1 MIKSMPT
8 VLFEVLSFFVRWLI
22 SARASPI
29 EITDELGLDPNRPIL
44 YLTETHSFSDKV
56 ALQKA
61 CHRLGLPDPCS
72 KLTIG
77 DQAYNR
83 TWSLYYPQTLFGRR
97 VKGTGLA
104 KWFARLM
111 QKHQEFESLDV
122 QIVPVFITWG
132 RSPGSS
138 ESRASDL
145 LADRSSPSWLRKL
158 FIVLMLGRDNFVS
171 FSKPIRSQQLNALAG
186 DTSLRAT
193 KLIRVVST
201 HFHRKRKVMT
211 GPNLLHPVELQSA
224 VIGSQTV
231 QAALESETADGQ
243 MSRKEAKSRAV
254 SYLNEIAADYREGL
268 IRLGDRL
275 LTRLWNKTYNG
286 IKVNNAARV
295 RELADNGHEIIY
307 VPCHRSHMD
316 YLLLTYVI
324 YHEGLV
330 TPHIAAGINLNFWPV
345 GGIFRSGGAFFL
357 RRSFGGNRL
366 YTAVFRA
373 YLHLLFD
380 RGYSVKYY
388 AEGGR
393 SRTGRLLAPKTGML
407 AMTLQAMIE
416 GVQRPV
422 SIVPVYIGYEH
433 VMEVKG
439 YLRELSGGNKE
450 KESPLQVMK
459 AATRLKNYGYGFVN
473 FGQPILLSQFL
484 DDSEPEWFLAN
495 QDQNNSKPS
504 WLTPTA
510 NKLADTLIARINQ
523 NAAVNPTSLMFTL
536 LLASQNHKLSR
547 PQAEYG
553 IQALIE
559 LMQRAPYAED
569 VSLPSE
575 TPAQVIDHVLTLKNC
590 RLTKTEYEEVITYT
604 TEDPRLTLYYRNN
617 VGHLLV
623 LPSLILA
630 RVSASQGCTRLQLVD
645 FLKAL
650 FPLIKAE
657 YFLSFDSSSGLDR
670 YINNNIDHFIE
681 QGYVLV
687 KDESLQ
693 VTTAP
698 NIKSLMASLIARF
711 AQDDV
716 QRLLVIVH
724 LICRYHT
731 SDEELTRALLKNKA
745 HAACKYI
752 SERFGLNSPE
762 FYEKSLINTLIQR
775 LFLEPSLVTVSE
787 QVPSPTEQLER
798 LEQQLFTMADT
809 EATETITSMTW

>member
-1 MIKSMPT
+1 MPS
-8 VLFEVLSFFVRWLI
+8 VLFAVLSFFVRWLI
-22 SARASPI
+22 SARPSPI
-29 EITDELGLDPNRPIL
+29 HITEELGLDPNRPIL

-61 CHRLGLPDPCS
+61 CRRLGLPDPCS
-72 KLTIG
+72 KLMLG
-77 DQAYNR
+77 DHAYNR

-111 QKHQEFESLDV
+111 QKHQEFDSLDV

-158 FIVLMLGRDNFVS
+158 FIVLVLGRDNFVS
-171 FSKPIRSQQLNALAG
+171 FSRPIRSQQLNALPG
-186 DTSLRAT
+186 NTSLRAT

-211 GPNLLHPVELQSA
+211 GPNLMHRSELQSA
-224 VIGSQTV
+224 VLGSQTV
-231 QAALESETADGQ
+231 QAALESEIADGQ
-243 MSRKEAKSRAV
+243 ISRKEAKLRAI

-275 LTRLWNKTYNG
+275 LTWLWNKIYNG

-345 GGIFRSGGAFFL
+345 GGIFRSAGAFFL

-407 AMTLQAMIE
+407 AMTLQAMKE

-422 SIVPVYIGYEH
+422 SIVPVYVGYEH
-433 VMEVKG
+433 VMEIKG
-439 YLRELSGGNKE
+439 YLRELSGGKKE
-450 KESPLQVMK
+450 KESPLQVIK
-459 AATRLKNYGYGFVN
+459 AATRLKNYGFGYVN

-484 DDSEPEWFLAN
+484 DDSEPGWFLAN

-510 NKLADTLIARINQ
+510 NKLADALIARINQ

-536 LLASQNHKLSR
+536 LLASQSHQLSR
-547 PQAEYG
+547 QQAEFG
-553 IQALIE
+553 IQAILE
-559 LMQRAPYAED
+559 LLQQAPYAKD
-569 VSLPSE
+569 VSLPRQ
-575 TPAQVIDHVLTLKNC
+575 TPSQIIDHVLTLKNC

-604 TEDPRLTLYYRNN
+604 AEDPRLTLYYRNN
-617 VGHLLV
+617 ISHLLV

-630 RVSASQGCTRLQLVD
+630 RISASHGCSMSRLLEFIQ
-645 FLKAL
+645 AL
-650 FPLIKAE
+650 LPLIKAE
-657 YFLSFDSSSGLDR
+657 YFLEFENQYTLEH
-670 YINNNIDHFIE
+670 YIKSNINHFID
-681 QGYVLV
+681 QGYVRLE
-687 KDESLQ
+687 DNHLHLITE
-693 VTTAP
+693 P
-698 NIKSLMASLIARF
+698 DIKSLTASLMARF
-711 AQDDV
+711 AQDDI

-731 SDEELTRALLKNKA
+731 SGEELTRALLKNKA
-745 HAACKYI
+745 HAACRYI

-762 FYEKSLINTLIQR
+762 FYEKSLLNALIQR
-775 LFLEPSLVTVSE
+775 IFLEPNLVSATD
-787 QVPSPTEQLER
+787 QVPTPTAQLQR
-798 LEQQLFTMADT
+798 LEQELFTMADAEVT
-809 EATETITSMTW
+809 QTVTSMKW